1 MGRIS
6 LEAALG
12 VSAAAL
18 VVGLGLLGVA
28 VNDWKAAA
36 YGALDYGVT
45 MRKVIP
51 GMTLTVLGVQ
61 TTLSSFYLS
70 ILGLSRK

>member
-1 MGRIS
+1 MKRVS
-6 LEAALG
+6 LESALI

-18 VVGLGLLGVA
+18 ISGLGLLGSA
-28 VNDWKAAA
+28 IGEWQAAA

>member
-1 MGRIS
+1 
-6 LEAALG
+6 
-12 VSAAAL
+12 
-18 VVGLGLLGVA
+18 
-28 VNDWKAAA
+28 
-36 YGALDYGVT
+36 

>member
-1 MGRIS
+1 
-6 LEAALG
+6 
-12 VSAAAL
+12 L
-18 VVGLGLLGVA
+18 VIGLGLLGVA
-28 VNDWKAAA
+28 VSEWRAAA
-36 YGALDYGVT
+36 YGALDYAVT